1 MAESDLPALLIS
13 QPENRRY
20 LSGYKAEDGSLTESS
35 GHLLITG
42 DRALLLTDFRYQEEA
57 AQEAAGFG
65 IRVYKQGLDKLLAEL
80 AEELEFSRLGFEAEF
95 LTFAVV
101 GRLEKALKK
110 VELSPQSDLATGL
123 RLIKEP
129 AEVEAM
135 EVSLALMEEVL
146 ERLISELE
154 EDAGE
159 AWTEEEAA
167 WRIVAWLK
175 EKGAGTAFEPIV
187 ASGPN
192 GAKPHAVPTD
202 KKIVPGEPLVI
213 DVGALVDGYRSDITR
228 TIWLGPY
235 TDKFKEVY
243 ATVRRAQLA
252 AMEGIRPGMST
263 VAADALARE
272 VIKEAGYGEYFGHS
286 LGHGVGLAT
295 HEPPTVGPLK
305 PTELKPGMVHTIEP
319 GIYLPG
325 WGGVRLE
332 VMALITETGARVLGG
347 LGRFY
352 DF

>member
-1 MAESDLPALLIS
+1 MAGADLPAVLIS

-35 GHLLITG
+35 GHLLLTP

-57 AQEAAGFG
+57 AQEADGFQV
-65 IRVYKQGLDKLLAEL
+65 RVYKQGLDKLLAEL
-80 AEELEFSRLGFEAEF
+80 AAELNINRLGFEAEF
-95 LTFAVV
+95 LTFAAVK
-101 GRLEKALKK
+101 RLEKALEG
-110 VELSPQSDLATGL
+110 VELTPLTDLATNL

-129 AEVEAM
+129 AEVEAV
-135 EVSLALMEEVL
+135 EASLALMEEVL
-146 ERLISELE
+146 ERLISRLE
-154 EDAGE
+154 DPGAKPLSEE
-159 AWTEEEAA
+159 AAA
-167 WRIVAWLK
+167 WRIVTWLK
-175 EKGAGTAFEPIV
+175 EKGAGIAFEPIV

-202 KKIVPGEPLVI
+202 KKIVPGEPVVI
-213 DVGALVDGYRSDITR
+213 DVGALLDGYRSDITR
-228 TIWLGPY
+228 TIWLGPFS
-235 TDKFKEVY
+235 TKFKEVY
-243 ATVRRAQLA
+243 AVVRRAQLA

-263 VAADALARE
+263 VEADALARE
-272 VIKEAGYGEYFGHS
+272 VIREAGYGEFFGHS

-305 PTELKPGMVHTIEP
+305 PSELKPGMVHTIEP

-332 VMALITETGARVLGG
+332 VMAQITGSGARILGG

-352 DF
+352 EF